1 MTDLSLLAHLH
12 TIRDL
17 IRWGASHMN
26 GAGLYFGHGTADAID
41 ESAAIVLHALHLPP
55 DLHVEYFHANLTPD
69 EKRDILELF
78 ERRINERV
86 PVPYLTQQAWFMGMP
101 FFVDE
106 RVLIPRSPIA
116 ELIERQFSPWIKAE
130 AVTHILD
137 LCTGSG
143 CIGIACAHAF
153 PEAEVDLV
161 DISRD
166 ALDVAEI
173 NIIEHGVE
181 DRVEAIESDLF
192 SELEDRVY
200 QLIVSNPPYVGSE
213 EMAGLPAEYGHEPAL
228 ALASGEDG
236 LDATLQILRAA
247 PQHLSDDG
255 VLVVEVGNAQWA
267 LRERLPEVPFL
278 WLDFE
283 RGGEGVFLLTAAELR
298 EHAAAIAAA

>member
-116 ELIERQFSPWIKAE
+116 ELIERQFSPWVKAE

-213 EMAGLPAEYGHEPAL
+213 EMATLPAEYGHEPAL

-247 PQHLSDDG
+247 PQYLSDDG
-255 VLVVEVGNAQWA
+255 VLVVEVGNAQWG